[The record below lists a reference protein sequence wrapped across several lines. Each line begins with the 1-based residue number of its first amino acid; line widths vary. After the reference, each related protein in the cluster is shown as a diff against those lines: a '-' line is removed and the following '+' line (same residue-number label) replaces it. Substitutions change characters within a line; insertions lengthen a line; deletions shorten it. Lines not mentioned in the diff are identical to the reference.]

1 MDALEDPFEFT
12 GHAANSATN
21 TEAVYLSTRQAV
33 VYLGLGEDPKDG
45 VPVVGST
52 YERRGRIVTLVM
64 RVGTRGAL
72 SGGNP
77 HSRRWVDLARLGTD
91 EFPLVKAADPL
102 APGLQRLEKW
112 RMAGKGPRFHKL
124 GPARGD
130 EVFYARADL
139 NEWMERHRREH
150 RRAG

>member
-1 MDALEDPFEFT
+1 MDAREDRFDFSGE
-12 GHAANSATN
+12 AANSTTAM
-21 TEAVYLSTRQAV
+21 EARYLSTRQAV

-45 VPVVGST
+45 VPAVGST
-52 YERRGRIVTLVM
+52 YERRGRIVTLMM

-77 HSRRWVDLARLGTD
+77 HSRRWVDLARLGTP

-102 APGLQRLEKW
+102 DAGLQRLEKW
-112 RMAGKGPRFHKL
+112 RAQGKGPRFHKL
-124 GPARGD
+124 GNARGD

-139 NEWMERHRREH
+139 DEWMERHRREH